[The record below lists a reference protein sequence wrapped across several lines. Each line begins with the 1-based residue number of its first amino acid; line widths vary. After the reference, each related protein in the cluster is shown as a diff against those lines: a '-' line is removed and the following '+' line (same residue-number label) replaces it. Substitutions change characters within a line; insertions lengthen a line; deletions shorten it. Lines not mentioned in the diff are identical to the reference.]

1 MELHYSIIAFWWTA
15 DENELKKVKPGLMAF
30 SKRFAWVLLLTDF
43 VNENLKL
50 RIKNKTKIK
59 SESSC
64 QAAYKVSME

>member
-43 VNENLKL
+43 VNENL
-50 RIKNKTKIK
+50 RMKNKTKTK

-64 QAAYKVSME
+64 QAGYKVSME